1 MSNKLTASIR
11 SRNTLPLIILSLFL
25 SFLFTNLLTN
35 NTYAA
40 SSLTVSGDAIINL
53 SSLSAE
59 GTFAKSGNI
68 DITASTD
75 SPSGYKLMIQA
86 NNSTS
91 LVSGSNEIASL
102 APGTS
107 ISEETFKNGNY
118 NGKWGFQPSMFNS
131 TANSN
136 FLPSPSTTGDIIN
149 ATACANG
156 TGSCPNE
163 DNYTIAIGAKVNNA
177 QPIGAY
183 ANTFNI
189 MLVSNGIE
197 YSITYRNTKVS
208 NMPEDTAGE
217 TEASTV
223 TLASETPTRDGYNF
237 LGWCTVQPAVDGSC
251 SGTSYS
257 PGQQISTSA
266 ASNLSLYARWG
277 TTSTGNTI
285 ATATYMQDV
294 TSCPS
299 SLPTGTQYTLTDKRD
314 GKTYTVSKL
323 ADGKC
328 WMTQNLDLDIGG
340 ANTAPLTSENTN
352 LTTSGSGAYA
362 VGYRNVGSLIVWGTL
377 DTAVTSGRTV
387 SGTTVSDW
395 CEDSTGGFNERSY
408 CAEVPFSAEGGDV
421 YVYTSGS
428 TVDDTEYALLSACI
442 SAGHSAADC
451 RHYHVGNYYNWSAV
465 IASNNASSL
474 NTQYA
479 TAQNDICPRGWRLPV
494 GLSSATSS
502 ATTREFGQ
510 LLYSSGVVSAIDK
523 GDYTDGGFNK
533 LRTAPLFFVRGGHI
547 SSSLDYRAQDG
558 DYWSSSV
565 GIGGD
570 FFEDSYALNID
581 NYYSANS
588 AHSVGR
594 DNGVSVRCVV
604 R

>member
-1 MSNKLTASIR
+1 MSDKLIASIG
-11 SRNTLPLIILSLFL
+11 SRNMLPLIILPLL
-25 SFLFTNLLTN
+25 LTFLFTNLLTN

-40 SSLTVSGDAIINL
+40 ASLTVSGDAIINL

-59 GTFAKSGNI
+59 GAFAKSGNI

-91 LVSGSNEIASL
+91 LVSGSNSIASL
-102 APGTS
+102 DPGTS
-107 ISEETFKNGNY
+107 ISEETFRNGSY
-118 NGKWGFQPSMFNS
+118 NGKWGFKPSMFNS
-131 TANSN
+131 IANSN
-136 FLPSPSTTGDIIN
+136 FLPSPSTTGDVIN

-163 DNYTIAIGAKVNNA
+163 DNYTIAIGAKVNNT
-177 QPIGAY
+177 QPIGTY

-189 MLVSNGIE
+189 MMVSNGIE

-208 NMPEDTAGE
+208 NMPEDVSGE

-314 GKTYTVSKL
+314 GKTYTAAKQ

-328 WMTQNLDLDIGG
+328 WMTQNLNLSIGG
-340 ANTAPLTSENTN
+340 EDTTLITSENTN
-352 LTTSGSGAYA
+352 LNTSGSGAYA
-362 VGYRNVGSLIVWGTL
+362 AGYKTVDGVIVWTQPSNANPDRKSIDERELFYSASANGP
-377 DTAVTSGRTV
+377 
-387 SGTTVSDW
+387 
-395 CEDSTGGFNERSY
+395 ST
-408 CAEVPFSAEGGDV
+408 
-421 YVYTSGS
+421 
-428 TVDDTEYALLSACI
+428 
-442 SAGHSAADC
+442 
-451 RHYHVGNYYNWSAV
+451 YNWNTA
-465 IASNNASSL
+465 IASNNSFNIKGS
-474 NTQYA
+474 A
-479 TAQNDICPRGWRLPV
+479 TSADNDVCPKGWRLPIEKHS
-494 GLSSATSS
+494 GSSSTQ
-502 ATTREFGQ
+502 EIGQ
-510 LLYSSGVVSAIDK
+510 LLLSAGVTSSLGAEEVTNISKA
-523 GDYTDGGFNK
+523 TS
-533 LRTAPLFFVRGGHI
+533 APLYLSEHDRYL
-547 SSSLDYRAQDG
+547 SSSPAEGTLLTTGFTVGHFIHNGSFSVHVYADSNDASKGSVYYDG
-558 DYWSSSV
+558 LRID
-565 GIGGD
+565 IGRGH
-570 FFEDSYALNID
+570 S
-581 NYYSANS
+581 NYSI
-588 AHSVGR
+588 
-594 DNGVSVRCVV
+594 RCVV
-604 R
+604 K

>member
-1 MSNKLTASIR
+1 MSDKLTASIR
-11 SRNTLPLIILSLFL
+11 FRNTLLLIILPLL
-25 SFLFTNLLTN
+25 LTFLFTNLLTN
-35 NTYAA
+35 NTYAT
-40 SSLTVSGDAIINL
+40 SSLTVSSDAIINL

-59 GTFAKSGNI
+59 GTFAKSSNI

-91 LVSGSNEIASL
+91 LVSGSNEITSL
-102 APGTS
+102 DPGTS
-107 ISEETFKNGNY
+107 ISEEAFKNGNY
-118 NGKWGFQPSMFNS
+118 NGKWGFKPSMFNS

-136 FLPSPSTTGDIIN
+136 FLPSPSTTGDVIN

-237 LGWCTVQPAVDGSC
+237 LGWCSVQPAVDGSC

-323 ADGKC
+323 ADNKC

-340 ANTAPLTSENTN
+340 EGTAMLTSENTN
-352 LTTSGSGAYA
+352 LTTSGSGAYV
-362 VGYRNVGSLIVWGTL
+362 VGYKTNNGTVLWIPL
-377 DTAVTSGRTV
+377 DKAMPSGRPI
-387 SGTTVSDW
+387 SGTTVTGW
-395 CEDSTGGFNERSY
+395 EDKYNFPV
-408 CAEVPFSAEGGDV
+408 AAEGGDV
-421 YVYTSGS
+421 YAYTSGS
-428 TVDDTEYALLSACI
+428 DSDDTVYESLSACT
-442 SAGHSAADC
+442 SASHSATDC
-451 RHYHVGNYYNWSAV
+451 KHYHIGNYYNWNAAV
-465 IASNNASSL
+465 ASNNTTSL
-474 NTQYA
+474 ATQYT
-479 TAQNDICPRGWRLPV
+479 TAENDICPKGWRLPI
-494 GLSSATSS
+494 GASSATAS
-502 ATTREFGQ
+502 AETREFGQ
-510 LLYSSGVVSAIDK
+510 LFLSSGVTGTIDATA
-523 GDYTDGGFNK
+523 YADGGFNK
-533 LRTAPLFFVRGGHI
+533 VRANPLFFVRGGGVFGSSL
-547 SSSLDYRAQDG
+547 SSSGNNGY
-558 DYWSSSV
+558 YWSSSV
-565 GIGGD
+565 G
-570 FFEDSYALNID
+570 ST
-581 NYYSANS
+581 YSAYYVNFSSSYVYS
-588 AHSVGR
+588 AY
-594 DNGVSVRCVV
+594 NGYRRPGQSLRCMVR
-604 R
+604 

>member
-1 MSNKLTASIR
+1 MSDKLTASIR
-11 SRNTLPLIILSLFL
+11 SRNTLLLIILPLFL
-25 SFLFTNLLTN
+25 TFLFTNLFTN

-40 SSLTVSGDAIINL
+40 ASLTVSGDAIINL

-68 DITASTD
+68 NITASTD

-91 LVSGSNEIASL
+91 LVSGSNEITSL
-102 APGTS
+102 EPGTS

-118 NGKWGFQPSMFNS
+118 NGKWGFKPSMFNS
-131 TANSN
+131 AANSN
-136 FLPSPSTTGDIIN
+136 FLPSPSITGDVIN

-163 DNYTIAIGAKVNNA
+163 DSYTIAIGAKVNNT

-189 MLVSNGIE
+189 MMVSNGIE

-208 NMPEDTAGE
+208 NMPEDVSGE

-323 ADGKC
+323 ADNKC

-340 ANTAPLTSENTN
+340 ADTAPLTSENTN
-352 LTTSGSGAYA
+352 INTSGSGAYA
-362 VGYRNVGSLIVWGTL
+362 AGYKTNSGMILWVPL
-377 DTAVTSGRTV
+377 DKALPSGRPI
-387 SGTTVSDW
+387 SGLVVTEW
-395 CEDSTGGFNERSY
+395 EDKYNFPVAG
-408 CAEVPFSAEGGDV
+408 EGGDV
-421 YVYTSGS
+421 YIYTSGS
-428 TVDDTEYALLSACI
+428 DSDDTVYESLSACT
-442 SAGHSAADC
+442 SASHSATDC
-451 RHYHVGNYYNWSAV
+451 KHYHVGNYYNWSAAV
-465 IASNNASSL
+465 ASNNTNSL
-474 NTQYA
+474 TTQYT
-479 TAQNDICPRGWRLPV
+479 TAQNDICPKGWRLPV

-510 LLYSSGVVSAIDK
+510 LFLSSGVTSTIDTNT
-523 GDYTDGGFNK
+523 YADGGFNK
-533 LRTAPLFFVRGGHI
+533 VRVSPLFFVRGGDVNSGTLI
-547 SSSLDYRAQDG
+547 FRAYEG
-558 DYWSSSV
+558 YYWSGSVYGSDFAYMASFFSSF
-565 GIGGD
+565 IY
-570 FFEDSYALNID
+570 S
-581 NYYSANS
+581 NY
-588 AHSVGR
+588 
-594 DNGVSVRCVV
+594 NGYRSFGSSVRCVV

>member
-1 MSNKLTASIR
+1 MDTSQKNNQRKGVRMSNRKLISIKTK
-11 SRNTLPLIILSLFL
+11 NILVILPVLFFTL
-25 SFLFTNLLTN
+25 LFTNSFTN
-35 NTYAA
+35 EAYAA
-40 SSLTVSGDAIINL
+40 ASLTVSGNAIINL
-53 SSLSAE
+53 SSLSSE
-59 GTFAKSGNI
+59 GTFAKSDNI
-68 DITASTD
+68 NITASTD

-86 NNSTS
+86 DNSTS
-91 LVSGSNEIASL
+91 LVSGSNEITSL
-102 APGTS
+102 DPGTS
-107 ISEETFKNGNY
+107 INEDAFKNGDY
-118 NGKWGFQPSMFNS
+118 NGKWGFKPSMFNS
-131 TANSN
+131 IANTN

-163 DNYTIAIGAKVNNA
+163 DNYTIAIGAKVNNT
-177 QPIGAY
+177 QPIGTY

-189 MLVSNGIE
+189 MMVSNGIE

-208 NMPEDTAGE
+208 NMPEDVSGE

-277 TTSTGNTI
+277 TTSGTI

-323 ADGKC
+323 ADNKC
-328 WMTQNLDLDIGG
+328 WMTQNLDLNIGG
-340 ANTAPLTSENTN
+340 ADTAPLTSENTN
-352 LTTSGSGAYA
+352 INTSGSGAYA
-362 VGYRNVGSLIVWGTL
+362 AGYKTANGVTIWTPLN
-377 DTAVTSGRTV
+377 TAVTSGRTI
-387 SGTTVSDW
+387 SGTTV
-395 CEDSTGGFNERSY
+395 TGWTNDDY
-408 CAEVPFSAEGGDV
+408 APYSAEGGDT

-428 TVDDTEYALLSACI
+428 DSDDAVYASLSACT

-451 RHYHVGNYYNWSAV
+451 KHYHVGNYYNWSAAV
-465 IASNNASSL
+465 ASNNTTSL
-474 NTQYA
+474 TTQY
-479 TAQNDICPRGWRLPV
+479 TTTQNDICPKGWRLPV
-494 GLSSATSS
+494 GSSSATAS

-510 LLYSSGVVSAIDK
+510 LFLSSGVTGTIDAT
-523 GDYTDGGFNK
+523 GYADGGLNK
-533 LRTAPLFFVRGGHI
+533 VRANPLFFVRGGNVGESLLYNRAGGGNYWSGSVSGRAGAYMTNFN
-547 SSSLDYRAQDG
+547 SSSIYSDIGSYR
-558 DYWSSSV
+558 
-565 GIGGD
+565 GGG
-570 FFEDSYALNID
+570 Y
-581 NYYSANS
+581 
-588 AHSVGR
+588 
-594 DNGVSVRCVV
+594 SVRCVV

>member
-1 MSNKLTASIR
+1 MSNRKLISIKTK
-11 SRNTLPLIILSLFL
+11 NILVILPVLFFTL
-25 SFLFTNLLTN
+25 LFTNSFTN
-35 NTYAA
+35 ETYAA
-40 SSLTVSGDAIINL
+40 ASLTVSGDAIINL

-91 LVSGSNEIASL
+91 LVSGSNEITSL

-107 ISEETFKNGNY
+107 ISEDTFKNGNY
-118 NGKWGFQPSMFNS
+118 NGKWGFKPSMFNS
-131 TANSN
+131 IANSN
-136 FLPSPSTTGDIIN
+136 FLPSPSTTGDVIN

-163 DNYTIAIGAKVNNA
+163 DSYTIAIGAKVNNT
-177 QPIGAY
+177 QPIGTY

-189 MLVSNGIE
+189 MMVSNGIE

-237 LGWCTVQPAVDGSC
+237 LGWCTVQPAVEGSC

-277 TTSTGNTI
+277 TTGGTI

-299 SLPTGTQYTLTDKRD
+299 SLPTGAQYTLTDKRD

-340 ANTAPLTSENTN
+340 ADTAPLTSENTN
-352 LTTSGSGAYA
+352 LNTSGSGAYSL
-362 VGYRNVGSLIVWGTL
+362 GYKTVDGAIAWSPAG
-377 DTAVTSGRTV
+377 TAVTSGRTI
-387 SGTTVSDW
+387 SGTTVSGWLD
-395 CEDSTGGFNERSY
+395 DNYTPY
-408 CAEVPFSAEGGDV
+408 SAEGGDT

-428 TVDDTEYALLSACI
+428 VSDDTVYGSLSACT
-442 SAGHSAADC
+442 SAGHSVADC
-451 RHYHVGNYYNWSAV
+451 KHYHVGNYYNWSAAV
-465 IASNNASSL
+465 ASNNTTSL
-474 NTQYA
+474 TTQYT
-479 TAQNDICPRGWRLPV
+479 TAQNDICPKGWRLPV

-502 ATTREFGQ
+502 ASTREFGQ
-510 LLYSSGVVSAIDK
+510 LFLSSGVTGTIDATS
-523 GDYTDGGFNK
+523 YADGGFNK
-533 LRTAPLFFVRGGHI
+533 LVANPLFFVRGGDVDGSSLNGRANIGYHWSGSA
-547 SSSLDYRAQDG
+547 SSSDYAYNAYFG
-558 DYWSSSV
+558 SSS
-565 GIGGD
+565 I
-570 FFEDSYALNID
+570 
-581 NYYSANS
+581 YSAVS
-588 AHSVGR
+588 YYRYSGF
-594 DNGVSVRCVV
+594 SVRCVV

>member
-1 MSNKLTASIR
+1 MSNYEITSIKPKGILLL
-11 SRNTLPLIILSLFL
+11 LPALFL
-25 SFLFTNLLTN
+25 TFLFTNLLTN

-40 SSLTVSGDAIINL
+40 ASLTVSGDAIINL

-91 LVSGSNEIASL
+91 LVSGSNEITSL
-102 APGTS
+102 EPGTS
-107 ISEETFKNGNY
+107 ISEETFRNGNY
-118 NGKWGFQPSMFNS
+118 NGKWGFKPSMFNS
-131 TANSN
+131 VANSN

-149 ATACANG
+149 ATTCANG

-163 DNYTIAIGAKVNNA
+163 DNYTIAIGAKVNNT
-177 QPIGAY
+177 QPIGTY
-183 ANTFNI
+183 ANTFDI
-189 MLVSNGIE
+189 MMVSNGIE

-217 TEASTV
+217 TEASTI

-257 PGQQISTSA
+257 PGQQISTSV

-277 TTSTGNTI
+277 TTSGTI
-285 ATATYMQDV
+285 ATVTYMQDV

-323 ADGKC
+323 ADNKC

-340 ANTAPLTSENTN
+340 ADTAPLTSENTN
-352 LTTSGSGAYA
+352 INTSGSGAYA
-362 VGYRNVGSLIVWGTL
+362 AGYKTANGVTIWTPLN
-377 DTAVTSGRTV
+377 TAVTSGRTI
-387 SGTTVSDW
+387 SGTTL
-395 CEDSTGGFNERSY
+395 TGWTNDNY
-408 CAEVPFSAEGGDV
+408 APYSAEGGDV

-428 TVDDTEYALLSACI
+428 DGNDTVYESLSACT
-442 SAGHSAADC
+442 SAGHSVADC
-451 RHYHVGNYYNWSAV
+451 KHYHRGNYYSWSAAV
-465 IASNNASSL
+465 ASNDTTSL
-474 NTQYA
+474 TTEYT
-479 TAQNDICPRGWRLPV
+479 TAQNDICPKGWRLPV
-494 GLSSATSS
+494 GSSSATSS
-502 ATTREFGQ
+502 ASTREFGQ
-510 LLYSSGVVSAIDK
+510 LFLSSGVTSTIDATS
-523 GDYTDGGFNK
+523 YADGGFNK
-533 LRTAPLFFVRGGHI
+533 LRVAPLFFTRGGYVYGT
-547 SSSLDYRAQDG
+547 SLGLSGSYG
-558 DYWSSSV
+558 YFWSSSV
-565 GIGGD
+565 YSTYLAYDANLYSSGI
-570 FFEDSYALNID
+570 SSTY
-581 NYYSANS
+581 
-588 AHSVGR
+588 HSTRGY
-594 DNGVSVRCVV
+594 GQSVRCLV